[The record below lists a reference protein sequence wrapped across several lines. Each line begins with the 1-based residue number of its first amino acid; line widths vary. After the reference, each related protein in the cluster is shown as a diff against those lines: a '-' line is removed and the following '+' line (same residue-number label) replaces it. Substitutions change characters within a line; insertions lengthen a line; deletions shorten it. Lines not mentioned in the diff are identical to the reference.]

1 VKNMPMVR
9 VLRNGIIQ
17 IPNEIREEVGIEEG
31 DYIDMEI
38 NGKDTIT
45 IHTKELVDED
55 DSWYWSEEW
64 QQMEQEADED
74 IKEGRVK
81 SFLNIEDLIR
91 ELKE

>member
-1 VKNMPMVR
+1 MPMVR

-45 IHTKELVDED
+45 IHTKELVAED

-81 SFLNIEDLIR
+81 SFLNVEDLIR

>member
-1 VKNMPMVR
+1 MPMVR

-64 QQMEQEADED
+64 QQMEREADED

>member
-1 VKNMPMVR
+1 MPIVQ

-17 IPNEIREEVGIEEG
+17 IPKEILQEVGLEEG

-45 IHTKELVDED
+45 LHIKDDED

-64 QQMEQEADED
+64 QQMEREADED
-74 IKEGRVK
+74 IKAGRIKTFDNV
-81 SFLNIEDLIR
+81 EDLIR

>member
-1 VKNMPMVR
+1 MPMVR